1 MEVIPA
7 IDLRGGRCVNLVQGD
22 YGRET
27 VFGDDPPA
35 MARRWESLGAP
46 RLHIVDLDGAREGAP
61 RNLDAVRDICDA
73 VSIPVQLGGGIRD
86 VITARRAF
94 ETGVDRLI
102 VGTAALDP
110 DGAASFV
117 GEFGEAVAA
126 GIDSRDGFVAVRG
139 WLDTTEVRAL
149 DLAKKLVALGFLW
162 IVFTDIQSDGML
174 KGTNIPA
181 LREMVESVDASVIA
195 SGGITTIDDLRA
207 AREAGAAGAIV
218 GRALYT
224 GALNLKKA
232 IQALC

>member
-22 YGRET
+22 YDRET

-110 DGAASFV
+110 DGAASFL
-117 GEFGEAVAA
+117 GEFG
-126 GIDSRDGFVAVRG
+126 
-139 WLDTTEVRAL
+139 EVRAL

-181 LREMVESVDASVIA
+181 LRKMVESVDASVVA
-195 SGGITTIDDLRA
+195 SGGIATIDDLRA
-207 AREAGAAGAIV
+207 AHKAGAAGAIV